1 MSTEKLYDWYKIH
14 KRALPWREEKSV
26 YGVWLSEVLLQQTQ
40 MERGKE
46 KWYLFMKVFPTVSA
60 LAQASIDEV
69 LQLWEGL
76 GYYSRAR
83 NLHKTAILIH
93 QQGSFPSTYEQW
105 LKMHGI
111 GPYTA
116 AAISSIVYQ
125 ENVAVVDGNVQR
137 VISRYFGDTQ
147 PVDTTLGK
155 KMIQQYAD
163 GLLLEHD
170 PGMHNQAMMEVGA
183 LICKPKQPKCIECP
197 LQSSCFS
204 AFNPSLFSQLPKKH
218 KKIKPIPLALHW
230 HIVLWEDNL
239 VVKQQSE
246 NELWSLLY
254 CFSEREPIG
263 FRLVREVKEPIQH
276 QLTHRSIKLTASVWR
291 APSKEKLDKY
301 LKQIEGVVVSI
312 DLLDE
317 IAKPVIVKKLLDKVN
332 VNAY

>member
-1 MSTEKLYDWYKIH
+1 
-14 KRALPWREEKSV
+14 
-26 YGVWLSEVLLQQTQ
+26 
-40 MERGKE
+40 
-46 KWYLFMKVFPTVSA
+46 
-60 LAQASIDEV
+60 
-69 LQLWEGL
+69 
-76 GYYSRAR
+76 
-83 NLHKTAILIH
+83 
-93 QQGSFPSTYEQW
+93 
-105 LKMHGI
+105 
-111 GPYTA
+111 
-116 AAISSIVYQ
+116 
-125 ENVAVVDGNVQR
+125 
-137 VISRYFGDTQ
+137 
-147 PVDTTLGK
+147 
-155 KMIQQYAD
+155 
-163 GLLLEHD
+163 
-170 PGMHNQAMMEVGA
+170 MHNQAMMEVGA
-183 LICKPKQPKCIECP
+183 LICKPKNPNCLECP